1 MVGRGGAGGAAR
13 ADAKAASKL
22 GSSLCDGPNETSS
35 AGRAAVAIAGA
46 TGGVPPSGAFP
57 EAPSGVAELGGGGA
71 DTGPLDGVA
80 SGAAGSDAFP
90 IGLGAEWLVQFF
102 PSNQRMFPVTIGSGY
117 HPAVGAPVI
126 VSVMRATV
134 PPGSALV
141 SARGRILP
149 PA

>member
-1 MVGRGGAGGAAR
+1 M
-13 ADAKAASKL
+13 
-22 GSSLCDGPNETSS
+22 CDGPNETSS
-35 AGRAAVAIAGA
+35 AGKAAVAMAGA
-46 TGGVPPSGAFP
+46 AGCGVPPSGAFP
-57 EAPSGVAELGGGGA
+57 EARSGVAELGGGGA
-71 DTGPLDGVA
+71 ETGPLDVIA

-90 IGLGAEWLVQFF
+90 VGLGTEWLVQFF

-134 PPGSALV
+134 PPGSASA

>member
-1 MVGRGGAGGAAR
+1 MAGAGG
-13 ADAKAASKL
+13 
-22 GSSLCDGPNETSS
+22 
-35 AGRAAVAIAGA
+35 
-46 TGGVPPSGAFP
+46 GVPSSGVIP
-57 EAPSGVAELGGGGA
+57 EARSGLTELGGGA
-71 DTGPLDGVA
+71 DTGLPEAIA

-90 IGLGAEWLVQFF
+90 VGLGVEWLVQFF

-134 PPGSALV
+134 PPGSASA